1 VTNNLIFLYSNK
13 FKKIMQKFVGTGVA
27 LVTPFKIDKSVDF
40 EALIKLVNFNIDNGV
55 DYLVI
60 NGTTGESAT
69 VTPEEKLK
77 VIEVIVTVNKGR
89 LPLVLGVGGN
99 NTTSVVNE
107 LETRDFSNI
116 DAILSVTPYYSK
128 PTQEGFYQHFKAI
141 SEVSPVP
148 IILYNV
154 PGRTAK
160 NMSVETTLR
169 LANDFKNII
178 AVKEAGNNTQ
188 QYLELIKNKPSDF
201 LIISGDDDLALAITL
216 AGGSGVI
223 SVIGQAFPKVF
234 SEMIQLGLEGKNKE
248 AYQLHFQLMD
258 VVDYIFEENNPAGI
272 KTVLQELK
280 ITSNEVRLPLVKASV
295 DLQSRIASFVTNF

>member
-1 VTNNLIFLYSNK
+1 ML
-13 FKKIMQKFVGTGVA
+13 KFVGTGVA

-69 VTPEEKLK
+69 ITPEEKLK